1 MTNEELLALGE
12 DVRKRLDAVDQKVS
26 DTALE
31 TRITTALD
39 GVLAKDDSPLKRRA
53 LFGEPKLAGSK
64 FGRSGMSIAD
74 LEFLNGVLVDARGHG
89 QSKGPSPDL
98 ENAIKDLSEGR
109 YENVVEGPSGDLARL
124 EGMYADGKIDKPSY
138 TRAIDKVHTRAM
150 DTAETGYGLQLIG
163 AQYIGELWAGARAQS
178 RVFGL
183 LPTFQMEQP
192 TAYLPVE
199 AAIPEL
205 TFVGESTSATITN
218 YTTTK
223 TGSNK
228 VQVDA
233 KKLVLAQVFSGEM
246 EEDSIIPYI
255 PFLRGQQVRSL
266 AHYSDSLVLNGDT
279 TNAGTLNINLYDAN
293 PADTLH
299 YLAADGIRH
308 ACLVDNAANTAGAGA
323 ALSYTKLLALRGLM
337 LDTTYL
343 HDWGHPND
351 PGDLVFVCDPAAA
364 DDICDL
370 DEVVTV
376 DKYGPNA
383 VVLTG
388 EVANIGRHPLISS
401 IAMAQTRSDGFVYNA
416 GSNTLSNV
424 LAFNKRAFIVGIR
437 RALKIETERIVGSDQ
452 TRILLSTRL
461 GFGRFSPTGA
471 ASGIEGAA
479 ILVNI

>member
-1 MTNEELLALGE
+1 MTNEEIAALAG
-12 DVRKRLDAVDQKVS
+12 DIRKRLDAVGEKVS
-26 DTALE
+26 DEALE
-31 TRITTALD
+31 ARIATAID
-39 GVLAKDDSPLKRRA
+39 HAISKEDSPLKRRA

-64 FGRSGMSIAD
+64 YGRSGMSVAD
-74 LEFLNGVLVDARGHG
+74 LEFLHGVLVDARAHG
-89 QSKGPSPDL
+89 QSKGPSQDL
-98 ENAIKDLSEGR
+98 DNAIKELSEGR
-109 YENVVEGPSGDLARL
+109 YENVVEGPAGELAQL
-124 EGMYADGKIDKPSY
+124 EGLYADGKIDKPTYARSIGNV
-138 TRAIDKVHTRAM
+138 RARAM
-150 DTAETGYGLQLIG
+150 DTAESGYGSQLIG

-183 LPTFQMEQP
+183 LPTFQMDAP
-192 TAYLPVE
+192 TVYLPVE
-199 AAIPEL
+199 AAVPAL

-218 YTTTK
+218 YTTVK

-233 KKLVLAQVFSGEM
+233 KKFVIAQVWSGEM

-266 AHYSDSLVLNGDT
+266 AHYSDALVINGDT
-279 TNAGTLNINLYDAN
+279 TTGSTLNVNLYDST
-293 PADTLH
+293 PGSTSY
-299 YLAADGIRH
+299 YLAFDGLRH
-308 ACLVDNAANTAGAGA
+308 AALVDNTANTAAGGA
-323 ALSYTKLLALRGLM
+323 ALSYTKLLGLRGLM
-337 LDTTYL
+337 VDNTYL

-351 PGDLVFVCDPAAA
+351 PSDLVYVCDPACA

-401 IAMAQTRSDGFVYNA
+401 MAMAQTRADGFYYNG

-424 LAFNKRAFIVGIR
+424 LAFNKRAFVVGIR

-471 ASGIEGAA
+471 ASGIEGCAQ
-479 ILVNI
+479 LVNL